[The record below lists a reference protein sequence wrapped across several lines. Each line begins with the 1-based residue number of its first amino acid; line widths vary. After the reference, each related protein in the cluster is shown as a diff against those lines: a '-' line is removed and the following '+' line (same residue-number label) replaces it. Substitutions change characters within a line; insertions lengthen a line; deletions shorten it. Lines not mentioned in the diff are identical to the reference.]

1 MAGRILIVDDD
12 QAMCELIDAAL
23 RRQGMECRWFTR
35 PEEAYLALKAER
47 FDVVLTD
54 LNMPRMSGTE
64 LCRQVV
70 AGFPDTLVIVIT
82 AFGSMEA
89 AVAAMRAGAFDFIT
103 KPVEMEL
110 LALTIQRALR
120 HRALQDQVRVLSH
133 EVERSRRYGELVG
146 ESPLMLDL
154 YDKIERTAQADVS
167 VLITGESGTGKELVA
182 RILHQRGNRRE
193 KPFVA
198 VNCAALP
205 DTLLESE
212 LFGHTRGAFTD
223 AHLARKGLFA
233 QADGGTLFL
242 DEIGDVPLSVQPK
255 LLRVL
260 EERAVRPVGG
270 DEEVPLDVRIISATS
285 RDLEAAVA
293 EGHFRSELYYRI
305 DVLQLELPPLRAR
318 GTDVLL
324 LAQRFLEIF
333 AERTGKPVTGVTR
346 STAEKLLAYSWPGN
360 VRELR
365 NAIERAVA
373 LTQHAQITPEDL
385 PPRVS
390 ACGLKDVAMGAE
402 DARELL
408 PLEAIERR
416 YILEVLQAVGGNR
429 TLAAQI
435 LGLGRK
441 TLYRKLQ
448 AYEPRAPEDPA

>member
-1 MAGRILIVDDD
+1 MAGRVLVVDDD
-12 QAMCELIDAAL
+12 QAMCELIDCAL
-23 RRQGMECRWFTR
+23 RREGMECRCFTR
-35 PEEAYLALKAER
+35 PDDAYLALKSER

-54 LNMPRMSGTE
+54 LNMPRMNGTE

-89 AVAAMRAGAFDFIT
+89 AIAAIRAGAFDFIT

-110 LALTIQRALR
+110 LALSVNRALR
-120 HRALQDQVRVLSH
+120 HRALQEQVKVLGR
-133 EVERSRRYGELVG
+133 EVEQSRRYSELVG
-146 ESPLMLDL
+146 GSPLMLDL
-154 YDKIERTAQADVS
+154 YNRIERTAQADAS

-182 RILHQRGNRRE
+182 RILHQRGSRRE

-198 VNCAALP
+198 INCAALP
-205 DTLLESE
+205 EALLESE

-223 AHLARKGLFA
+223 AHLSRKGLFA

-255 LLRVL
+255 LLRAL

-270 DEEVPLDVRIISATS
+270 DEEVHLDVRIISATS
-285 RDLEAAVA
+285 RDLETAVA
-293 EGHFRSELYYRI
+293 EDRFRSELYYRI
-305 DVLQLELPPLRAR
+305 NVLQLELPPLRVR
-318 GTDVLL
+318 GADVLL
-324 LAQRFLEIF
+324 LAQRFIELF
-333 AERTGKPVTGVTR
+333 AERTGRPVTGITR
-346 STAEKLLAYSWPGN
+346 PAAEKLLAYPWPGN
-360 VRELR
+360 VRELK

-373 LTQHAQITPEDL
+373 LTQYEQITAEDL

-390 ACGLKDVAMGAE
+390 ACESKNAVAGA
-402 DARELL
+402 DDPRELL
-408 PLEAIERR
+408 PLEAVERR
-416 YILEVLQAVGGNR
+416 YILQVLQAVGGNR
-429 TLAAQI
+429 TLAARV

-448 AYEPRAPEDPA
+448 AYEQHPHPDRS